1 MINSTIRVFCFTVL
15 VLMCSVVYAQKPK
28 TAPKAKPK
36 PITPAVVATPLDT
49 VKSKVVPNPDTLSG
63 EFVAEEEKDTTE
75 LRLAKSALKTK
86 VKYSAKDSIIY
97 NAQNQEV
104 FLYGQAKVIYDD
116 LTLDADFIKIELNK
130 TLVHA
135 TGVTDSSGY
144 THGTPVFNQGGNE
157 YKVQRVSYNYR
168 SKKGYLSELRTK
180 EGEGYVKGTD
190 VIRSP
195 DNEFGIRESYYTTC
209 DLDTP
214 HFHIQAARLKIIP
227 DKKIITGSANL
238 RIEGMPTPL
247 VLPFGLFSIKKG
259 QSSGIIIPT
268 YGSSL
273 NRGFFLRG
281 GGYYFGLGE
290 KADYMLTG
298 DIYSQGS
305 WALNNLLRYNTRYR
319 FNGQLGV
326 NYANNKF
333 GAIDDPTFYQKNDF
347 RVNWIHNVDPKA
359 RPGTYFGANVNFV
372 SNSYLANNSYVPQN
386 ITSNQIVSSVNYSR
400 SFGGGKYN
408 LTSSASLS
416 QNLQTRQLNVALP
429 NITFTVSSFSPFK
442 AKSKPTADKWYENI
456 TTNYT
461 MNFRNEINTYDSL
474 LFSDRK
480 RSEFA
485 RFYDTTGRYGIQHA
499 LPIQTSFKILKH
511 YTLSAGV
518 QLNEVWYMQ
527 SVNKTYNNGLV
538 TTDRESGF
546 VRAFTYQPRVGIN
559 TRIYGLKNF
568 NGKTFKAIRHVI
580 SPTADFTYTPDYG
593 SAAWGYYRSY
603 QDTLGKITKYSIF
616 ERGIFGGPG
625 LGRQGNVGFGIDNNL
640 EIKVMRGKDTARKE
654 EKIQIFETF
663 RIGSF
668 YNIFADSLNLAPITL
683 NARTKLFKNVTI
695 NANAV
700 LDPYK
705 NETITSTSGFKSIV
719 RTKDFYWNDN
729 KLGVIT
735 NANLALSASF
745 NPQTFKRT
753 EGATA
758 QKYANEWKYV
768 NANPLDY
775 YDFNIPWNLNV
786 NYTLQ
791 YARYNNLNNPL
802 TSNVVQTFNF
812 SGDLNLTKN
821 WKIAATSG
829 YDLKNK
835 QITFTTI
842 DFVRDLHCWTF
853 KLTWIPIGFRQSFF
867 FQINVRSSVLQ
878 DLKLTRRREW
888 FDRAL

>member
-1 MINSTIRVFCFTVL
+1 M
-15 VLMCSVVYAQKPK
+15 LMCSFVYAQKPK
-28 TAPKAKPK
+28 TSPKAKPK
-36 PITPAVVATPLDT
+36 TVTPAVIAMPLDT
-49 VKSKVVPNPDTLSG
+49 VTSKVIPNTDTLSG
-63 EFVAEEEKDTTE
+63 EFIGEEEKDTTE
-75 LRLAKSALKTK
+75 VRLAKSALKTK

-97 NAQNQEV
+97 NALTQEV
-104 FLYGQAKVIYDD
+104 FLYGKAKVIYDD
-116 LTLDADFIKIELNK
+116 LTLDADFIKIELSK

-135 TGVTDSSGY
+135 TGIVDSFGFL
-144 THGTPVFNQGGNE
+144 HGTPVFNQGGTE
-157 YKVQRVSYNYR
+157 YKVQRVSYNYK

-247 VLPFGLFSIKKG
+247 VVPFGIFSIKKG

-268 YGSSL
+268 YGSSM

-281 GGYYFGLGE
+281 GGYYFGMGE
-290 KADYMLTG
+290 KADYMVTG
-298 DIYSQGS
+298 DIYTQGS
-305 WALNNLLRYNTRYR
+305 WALNNLIRYNNRYR

-326 NYANNKF
+326 NFANNKF
-333 GAIDDPTFYQKNDF
+333 GAIDDPTFYQSKDF

-372 SNSYLANNSYVPQN
+372 SGSYLANNSYVAQN
-386 ITSNQIVSSVNYSR
+386 VISNQILSSINYSR
-400 SFGGGKYN
+400 SFSGGKYN

-429 NITFTVSSFSPFK
+429 NVTFTVSSFSPFK

-485 RFYDTTGRYGIQHA
+485 SFYDTAGRYGIQHS
-499 LPIQTSFKILKH
+499 LPVQTSFKILKY

-527 SVNKTYNNGLV
+527 SVNKSYNSGLV
-538 TTDRESGF
+538 ATESQAGF
-546 VRAFTYQPRVGIN
+546 VRAFTYQPRVGLN
-559 TRIYGLKNF
+559 TRIYGMKTF
-568 NGKTFKAIRHVI
+568 NGNTVKAIRHVV
-580 SPTADFTYTPDYG
+580 SPTVDFTYTPDF
-593 SAAWGYYRSY
+593 SDAAWGYYKSF
-603 QDTLGKITKYSIF
+603 QDTLGKITRYSIF

-625 LGRQGNVGFGIDNNL
+625 SGSQGNVGFGIDNNL
-640 EIKVMRGKDTARKE
+640 ELKVMRGKDTARKE
-654 EKIQIFETF
+654 EKVQIFETF
-663 RIGSF
+663 RIGSY
-668 YNIFADSLNLAPITL
+668 YNLFADSLNLAPITL

-705 NETITSTSGFKSIV
+705 NEITTGTTGFKSV
-719 RTKDFYWNDN
+719 TRTKDFYWNDN
-729 KLGVIT
+729 KLGAIT

-745 NPQTFKRT
+745 NPQTFKRN

-758 QKYANEWKYV
+758 QKYANEWKYL

-786 NYTLQ
+786 NYTIQ

-829 YDLKNK
+829 YDLQTKE
-835 QITFTTI
+835 ITFTTI

>member
-1 MINSTIRVFCFTVL
+1 
-15 VLMCSVVYAQKPK
+15 MCSVVYAQKPK

-36 PITPAVVATPLDT
+36 ITTPAVVATPLDT
-49 VKSKVVPNPDTLSG
+49 VKSKVVPNTDTLSE
-63 EFVAEEEKDTTE
+63 EFAAEEQKDTTE

-116 LTLDADFIKIELNK
+116 VTLEADFIKIELNK

-135 TGVTDSSGY
+135 TGVTDSNGFN
-144 THGTPVFNQGGNE
+144 HGTPVFNQGGNE

-298 DIYSQGS
+298 DIYTQGS

-319 FNGQLGV
+319 FNGQVGV
-326 NYANNKF
+326 NFANNKI
-333 GAIDDPTFYQKNDF
+333 GAIDDPTFSQSKDF

-372 SNSYLANNSYVPQN
+372 SGRYLANNSYVPQN
-386 ITSNQIVSSVNYSR
+386 VISNQIVSSVNYSR
-400 SFGGGKYN
+400 SFSGGKYN

-546 VRAFTYQPRVGIN
+546 VRAFTYQPRVGVN

-625 LGRQGNVGFGIDNNL
+625 MGRQGNIGFGIDNNL

-705 NETITSTSGFKSIV
+705 NETITSTTGFKSIV
-719 RTKDFYWNDN
+719 RTKDFYWSDN

-745 NPQTFKRT
+745 NPQTFKRK

-758 QKYANEWKYV
+758 QKYANEWRYV

-775 YDFNIPWNLNV
+775 YDFNIPWNLNL